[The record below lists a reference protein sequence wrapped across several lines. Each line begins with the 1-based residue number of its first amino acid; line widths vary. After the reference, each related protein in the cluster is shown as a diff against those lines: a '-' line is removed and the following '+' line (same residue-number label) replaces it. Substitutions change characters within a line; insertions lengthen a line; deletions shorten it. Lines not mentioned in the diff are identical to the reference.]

1 MQSFSGAAALWS
13 ACASNG
19 RPMNPILANILARDA
34 AADQQRLSDRLAYF
48 ENRIPQSR
56 ARPIDKEVKIAKL
69 PSDGEIPEISAT
81 ALTPDLLRSAMATSG
96 CLLVRQLVASDVIT
110 EIADVIDRVIDSA
123 ETSTESNSQ
132 AEALYGVFANPPGNL
147 EQLLPQPKLGWSRGF
162 HRNGG
167 SAMSIESASVAE
179 SLLELYES
187 MGLKTFLTDYL
198 GERPCLSALKWVLR
212 RPKLPTQPD
221 GWHQD
226 GAFMGEEI
234 NSLNMWLAVSE
245 CGGDSGAPS
254 MDMVPRRLTEIFA
267 AGDGSAVFDW
277 SISSD
282 AIRTEFGEGSI
293 RTPAFA
299 PGDALLFDHFLI
311 HRTQYAESLHK
322 PRYAIET
329 WFFGE
334 HNFPANQV
342 PLRW

>member
-1 MQSFSGAAALWS
+1 
-13 ACASNG
+13 
-19 RPMNPILANILARDA
+19 MNPILSNILTRDA
-34 AADQQRLSDRLAYF
+34 DTDQQRLSERLAYF
-48 ENRIPQSR
+48 EKRIPQTR
-56 ARPIDKEVKIAKL
+56 ARPIDKEVKIARL
-69 PSDGEIPEISAT
+69 SSDGEIPEISAG

-96 CLLVRQLVASDVIT
+96 CLLVRQFAASDVIKDF
-110 EIADVIDRVIDSA
+110 ADVIDLVIDSA
-123 ETSTESNSQ
+123 EARIESSSQ
-132 AEALYGVFANPPGNL
+132 MQELSGIFANPPGNL
-147 EQLLPQPKLGWSRGF
+147 EQLLPHPRLGWSRGF

-187 MGLKTFLTDYL
+187 MGLKNFLTDYL
-198 GERPCLSALKWVLR
+198 GEQPCLSALKWVLR
-212 RPKLPTQPD
+212 RPKLPIKPD

-234 NSLNMWLAVSE
+234 NSLNMWLAVNE

-282 AIRTEFGEGSI
+282 SIRTEFGDESI
-293 RTPAFA
+293 RTPAFM
-299 PGDALLFDHFLI
+299 PGDALFFDHFLI